1 MPYVL
6 VLFPN
11 SPIQRENWRGIILE
25 TLLQCIL
32 SQVVVFFYSGWG
44 PVRVRIHSWV
54 KLWSNWPLRSMKEK
68 GMRQSLILA
77 ILKIYFPKS
86 YGAGSAKKIRW
97 NQFRVFKKLKFV
109 KMLVV
114 HPLRAH
120 LVLSSRAAKGTCKP
134 LTWSRWQ
141 MLWQTVW
148 GGPGGTWMGFF

>member
-1 MPYVL
+1 MPYAL

-11 SPIQRENWRGIILE
+11 SPIQRENWAGIILE
-25 TLLQCIL
+25 AFLQCVL
-32 SQVVVFFYSGWG
+32 SQVVVSFHSGWG
-44 PVRVRIHSWV
+44 LVRVRTPSWV
-54 KLWSNWPLRSMKEK
+54 KLRSNWPLRSKKEK

-114 HPLRAH
+114 HPPRAS
-120 LVLSSRAAKGTCKP
+120 LVPSSRAAKGTWKP

-141 MLWQTVW
+141 MLLQTVW
-148 GGPGGTWMGFF
+148 GGPGGT